1 MVYWLLPVL
10 VVAIVFAVAVADFRE
25 RTQSTNLDDG
35 GLGVVFTGQFVRVR
49 KGLELLQSDKLD
61 GLFVSGVNPRA
72 GMTIEGFA
80 NKFNLD
86 DKLRNDLSEGALVLG
101 GKADNTFSNANEVRC
116 WLLRNPTH
124 LPIVLIT
131 SSDHM
136 PRASLLLEF
145 ALDGRHVERMS
156 VFDDP
161 SDFRDY
167 AREFGKYLVAYA
179 FALWQKHSWAY
190 SAQCSA

>member
-1 MVYWLLPVL
+1 VYWWLPVL
-10 VVAIVFAVAVADFRE
+10 VAAIVFAVALADFHE
-25 RTQSTNLDDG
+25 RTQSTNMDDG

-49 KGLELLQSDKLD
+49 EGLELLQNGKLD
-61 GLFVSGVNPRA
+61 GLFVTGVNPRA

-80 NKFNLD
+80 NQFSLD
-86 DKLRNDLSEGALVLG
+86 GKLRNDLSEGILVLG
-101 GKADNTFSNANEVRC
+101 SRADNTFANANEVRC

-145 ALDGRHVERMS
+145 SLDGRRVERMS

-179 FALWQKHSWAY
+179 IATWQKLSGAY

>member
-1 MVYWLLPVL
+1 MFRWLPALAI
-10 VVAIVFAVAVADFRE
+10 AIVFSTALADFHE
-25 RTQSTNLDDG
+25 RTQSTNMDDG

-49 KGLELLQSDKLD
+49 KGLELLQSDKLE
-61 GLFVSGVNPRA
+61 GLFVSGVNSRA

-80 NKFNLD
+80 NQFDLD
-86 DKLRNDLSEGALVLG
+86 DKLRSDLSEGILVLG
-101 GKADNTFSNANEVRC
+101 SRADNTFSNANEARC

-145 ALDGRHVERMS
+145 ALDGRRVERIS
-156 VFDDP
+156 VFDDS

-167 AREFGKYLVAYA
+167 AREFSKYLVAYA
-179 FALWQKHSWAY
+179 IACWQKLTGAY
-190 SAQCSA
+190 SVECSA